1 MLDLLFLFGD
11 PKRQTTLLDEPFI
24 ENDSNVGESFTE
36 PAMYSP
42 DLQKFRQESPH
53 EYAETKVRIDRTS

>member
-24 ENDSNVGESFTE
+24 ENDQHVGETFAE
-36 PAMYSP
+36 PTMYSP
-42 DLQKFRQESPH
+42 DLQKFREENPL
-53 EYAETKVRIDRTS
+53 EYAETRVRIDRTS

>member
-24 ENDSNVGESFTE
+24 ENDFNVGETFIE
-36 PAMYSP
+36 PAIYSP
-42 DLQKFRQESPH
+42 DLQRFR
-53 EYAETKVRIDRTS
+53 